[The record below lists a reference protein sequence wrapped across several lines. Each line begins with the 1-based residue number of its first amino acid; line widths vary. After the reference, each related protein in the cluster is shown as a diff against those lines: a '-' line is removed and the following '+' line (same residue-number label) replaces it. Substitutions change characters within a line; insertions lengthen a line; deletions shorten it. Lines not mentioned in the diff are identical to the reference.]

1 MKSQE
6 EQELRAQVG
15 QVRGRLQGLT
25 ADLRVVDDEVES
37 LAPQR
42 VHHELLDQACGSLE
56 KLGELGV
63 ASLFWGER
71 IEPAR
76 VAEQLREVRSRV
88 SAFQAQL
95 GELDERRSAI
105 LAKIGRDEDNL
116 EILGEDLYQARE
128 DEERRKLEWVVERD
142 ISPVPPHVQVM
153 AWARGGEDDRRFRKA
168 LAASMLGSLLLGALL
183 PMIDLPLPKRFQP
196 DAMPRRLAQLIRQEQ
211 AKPLPPPAVVADK
224 LREQQKP
231 KPVEEPKPSEQRDQL
246 PPEAPAYAAAV
257 PPRQNEEP
265 AGQQFA
271 PGTPGHAAEQPG
283 TPGYATAEPP
293 PKAGKPGI
301 LAFRD
306 EFASL
311 AQDKVVP
318 RLGANAR
325 FTDSDDVAQA
335 SSRSMLTTNTPG
347 SSGGINLGSLSRSV
361 GGRGGGGPGGV
372 HGNGGGAGGEGGIPG
387 VPVGR
392 ATSSI
397 ASIGGGDRPLARG
410 GPGLSRTDEEI
421 QIVFDR
427 YKASFYRL
435 YNRELR
441 NDPTL
446 QGQMVLRLTIEPD
459 GSVSMCVLQSTDM
472 DAPDL
477 AAQVVNR
484 VRTINFGAK
493 DVQALTIVYPI
504 DFLPAA

>member
-1 MKSQE
+1 MKSQQ
-6 EQELRAQVG
+6 EQELHAQVE
-15 QVRGRLQGLT
+15 QVRGRLRGLA

-42 VHHELLDQACGSLE
+42 MHHELLDRACGSLE
-56 KLGELGV
+56 KLGQLGV
-63 ASLFWGER
+63 ASLFWGEWA
-71 IEPAR
+71 EPAR
-76 VAEQLREVRSRV
+76 VAEQLRGVRSRV

-95 GELDERRSAI
+95 GELDERRKAI
-105 LAKIGRDEDNL
+105 LAQVGREEENL
-116 EILGEDLYQARE
+116 EILGEDLYDVRE
-128 DEERRKLEWVVERD
+128 AEERRKLEWVVERE
-142 ISPVPPHVQVM
+142 IGPVPLRVQVM
-153 AWARGGEDDRRFRKA
+153 AWARGGEDDKRFRKA
-168 LAASMLGSLLLGALL
+168 LAASLLASLSLGALL

-196 DAMPRRLAQLIRQEQ
+196 DAMPRRLVQLIRQEQ
-211 AKPLPPPAVVADK
+211 AKPLPPPPVVAEK
-224 LREQQKP
+224 LREQQEL
-231 KPVEEPKPSEQRDQL
+231 KPVEPKQKRDQL
-246 PPEAPAYAAAV
+246 PPEAQAYAAV
-257 PPRQNEEP
+257 EPRQEP

-271 PGTPGHAAEQPG
+271 PGAPGHTAEQPG
-283 TPGYATAEPP
+283 APGHPVAEPP
-293 PKAGKPGI
+293 LKAGKPGI

-311 AQDKVVP
+311 TQDKVAP

-325 FTDSDDVAQA
+325 FSDADDVSQGQA
-335 SSRSMLTTNTPG
+335 SSRSMLTTNAPG

-361 GGRGGGGPGGV
+361 GGRGAGGPGGV

-397 ASIGGGDRPLARG
+397 ASIGGGDRPLARD

-459 GSVSMCVLQSTDM
+459 GSVSMCMLQSTDM

-493 DVQALTIVYPI
+493 DVQVLTIVYPI